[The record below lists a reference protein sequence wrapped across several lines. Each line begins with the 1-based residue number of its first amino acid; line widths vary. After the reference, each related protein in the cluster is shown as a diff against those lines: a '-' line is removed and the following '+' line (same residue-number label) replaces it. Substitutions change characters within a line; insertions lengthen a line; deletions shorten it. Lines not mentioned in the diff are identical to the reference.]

1 MPQRPSAKVQ
11 SPARAGAAPLGPP
24 QRMTARSAKWME
36 SVMANFATATGK
48 PAEAWVKQVK
58 AQGFDRDIKA
68 SRRWLKE
75 TKGLTMVQANCV
87 LTALFPESGEE
98 DLLSAQY
105 AGPKASLRP
114 VYDRLAKV
122 ARSLG
127 DDVMIAPRKSQVTF
141 ARDVTF
147 AVVRAGAKDR
157 VDLALRLPG
166 AKPTSRLI
174 ANPKAIG
181 SDPTHVVAL
190 GSTAQVDGE
199 IVKWLEMAYRAA
211 AR

>member
-1 MPQRPSAKVQ
+1 MPKRPSAEVQ
-11 SPARAGAAPLGPP
+11 PSARAVADPPAPT

-48 PAEAWVKQVK
+48 PVEAWVKQAR
-58 AQGFDRDIKA
+58 AQGFDEDVKA

-87 LTALFPESGEE
+87 LMALFPESGEK
-98 DLLSAQY
+98 DLLSGQY

-147 AVVRAGAKDR
+147 AVVRAAAKDR

-166 AKPTSRLI
+166 AKPTSRLVT
-174 ANPKAIG
+174 NPKATG

-190 GSTAQVDGE
+190 RSPADVDGE
-199 IVKWLEMAYRAA
+199 VAKWLERAYRAA
-211 AR
+211 SR